1 MNEWKSPAQPVR
13 CMVDLSAPLVVRYA
27 KGVLVQGDENANAIV
42 AEVYQREGVPFDLTG
57 CTATLTFV
65 RPDNMAA
72 APIAAEISGNV
83 AVATLTD
90 LCYTK
95 SGTYTASLQLK
106 KDGAERTIVRIVGEI
121 VSSENSGTVTEEQI
135 LPTPE
140 ELLATLLEV
149 EEARNNANAAAE
161 AASEAAERAGTA
173 ANSVNEATG
182 RANAAAASIEG
193 MTASANQLEPDANA
207 TATVTDVDGVKH
219 ITFGIPKGE
228 RGEKGEKG
236 DPGTAENVTID
247 SIAGLRDELNAKQPK
262 GNYLPADGTA
272 ADASKLGG
280 KMPEEY
286 LAANG
291 TAVNAKDAQKLG
303 GKLPEAYAAKEDL
316 KQYATK
322 EDLENIDIPTGGANV
337 AYNLLDNSDFRNHV
351 NQRDSLT
358 YSGSAYTIDRWR
370 SWDANSVIN
379 VNNGYLSHTADLV
392 QYIEGL
398 DKDAVYTFAVKNT
411 NGAILTVTA
420 TPSANKSEYNGL
432 NIFYDESI
440 GVGVRVWHS
449 EANENLIWAALYEG
463 EYTAETLPTY
473 VPKGYAAELA
483 ECRRYYENS
492 WYGYG
497 KNKHLQ
503 LIGTAWSNNHY
514 DIPIFFKQTKRT
526 LPTMSFYPE
535 GGKASV
541 QGYINGGYRDV
552 TVGEPQYLLCY
563 GGVYARAKSPQND
576 MTAGYNYTF
585 HAHWE
590 ASADL

>member
-57 CTATLTFV
+57 CTATLTFI

-95 SGTYTASLQLK
+95 SGTYVASLQLK

-161 AASEAAERAGTA
+161 AANEAAERAGTA

-193 MTASANQLEPDANA
+193 MTASANQLEPDAHA

-219 ITFGIPKGE
+219 ITFGIP
-228 RGEKGEKG
+228 RGEKGEKGDKG

-262 GNYLPADGTA
+262 GNYLPAGGTA
-272 ADASKLGG
+272 EDASKLGG

-291 TAVNAKDAQKLG
+291 TAVNAQDAQKLG
-303 GKLPEAYAAKEDL
+303 GKLPEEYLAADGTAANASKLGGKLPEE
-316 KQYATK
+316 YATK
-322 EDLENIDIPTGGANV
+322 EDLEDIDIPTGVTNV
-337 AYNLLDNSDFRNHV
+337 AYNLLDNSNFKNPV
-351 NQRDSLT
+351 NQRRADGT
-358 YSGSAYTIDRWR
+358 ISAVGYFIDRWKLM
-370 SWDANSVIN
+370 SGSVT
-379 VNNGYLSHTADLV
+379 VGDDGLTLNGEIAQIIETAPAAD
-392 QYIEGL
+392 
-398 DKDAVYTFAVKNT
+398 
-411 NGAILTVTA
+411 VTA
-420 TPSANKSEYNGL
+420 EASAGTASFDAKTNTFSLTASGE
-432 NIFYDESI
+432 
-440 GVGVRVWHS
+440 
-449 EANENLIWAALYEG
+449 LIEWAALYEG
-463 EYTAETLPTY
+463 EYTAENMPTY
-473 VPKGYAAELA
+473 VPKEYAVEFLECQRYFVTFNNYGNYLLPIANGYMANTNTARLLIRLPLPMRTTPTFGAFNVPTNGIQVRAGNNVFEGATVTVLGKT
-483 ECRRYYENS
+483 ENGVVIHCVLPS
-492 WYGYG
+492 G
-497 KNKHLQ
+497 KTTTAHDTMSLGFAPTSG
-503 LIGTAWSNNHY
+503 GTA
-514 DIPIFFKQTKRT
+514 
-526 LPTMSFYPE
+526 
-535 GGKASV
+535 
-541 QGYINGGYRDV
+541 
-552 TVGEPQYLLCY
+552 YLY
-563 GGVYARAKSPQND
+563 
-576 MTAGYNYTF
+576 F
-585 HAHWE
+585 
-590 ASADL
+590 SADL

>member
-95 SGTYTASLQLK
+95 SGTYVASLQLK
-106 KDGAERTIVRIVGEI
+106 MGGAERTIVRIVGEI
-121 VSSENSGTVTEEQI
+121 ASSENSGTVTEEQI

-262 GNYLPADGTA
+262 GD
-272 ADASKLGG
+272 
-280 KMPEEY
+280 
-286 LAANG
+286 
-291 TAVNAKDAQKLG
+291 
-303 GKLPEAYAAKEDL
+303 
-316 KQYATK
+316 YATK
-322 EDLENIDIPTGGANV
+322 EDLENLDIPVGGVVSVNTVLPDENGNITLTHENV
-337 AYNLLDNSDFRNHV
+337 GALSASGTAENASKLGGVDASDYVQKSQVV
-351 NQRDSLT
+351 NNFTTTEEGFVADARALKELSDRI
-358 YSGSAYTIDRWR
+358 GSAGSETEEITTTVENASLYT
-370 SWDANSVIN
+370 
-379 VNNGYLSHTADLV
+379 
-392 QYIEGL
+392 
-398 DKDAVYTFAVKNT
+398 KNT
-411 NGAILTVTA
+411 MGCRKLGKVVCVSGTVVVGSTAITNKAFRSGLPNTSNGVNTLGTDDDGNPTAI
-420 TPSANKSEYNGL
+420 
-432 NIFYDESI
+432 
-440 GVGVRVWHS
+440 
-449 EANENLIWAALYEG
+449 
-463 EYTAETLPTY
+463 
-473 VPKGYAAELA
+473 
-483 ECRRYYENS
+483 
-492 WYGYG
+492 
-497 KNKHLQ
+497 
-503 LIGTAWSNNHY
+503 
-514 DIPIFFKQTKRT
+514 
-526 LPTMSFYPE
+526 
-535 GGKASV
+535 
-541 QGYINGGYRDV
+541 
-552 TVGEPQYLLCY
+552 YLLN
-563 GGVYARAKSPQND
+563 GSVFIRKAAAGEIVYFAF
-576 MTAGYNYTF
+576 TYI
-585 HAHWE
+585 
-590 ASADL
+590 ADE